1 MDSCSET
8 VRFAPVWVRQRW
20 GVIVPLVPGAEPF
33 TATGGSVGAL
43 LIHGFTGSPYSMRPW
58 GEFLADA
65 GLAVEI
71 PRLPGHGTRWQDMN
85 LTRWD
90 DWYAEVDRS
99 LTVLKSRCEHVVVM
113 GLSMG
118 GSLAL
123 RTAEQR
129 GAEIAGIVLVN
140 PAVHSERA
148 DRHLL
153 PLVQRVIPSFP
164 GIGNDIRKPGQ
175 DERGYDRIPL
185 KAAYSLSKLWELV
198 RNDISRVTTP
208 ILLLHS
214 ATDHV
219 VEPSN
224 SAWILANVRSTDVTE
239 IVLHDSYHV
248 ATLDNDAPLIF
259 SSSLEFTARVTG
271 ASLPNASN

>member
-1 MDSCSET
+1 M
-8 VRFAPVWVRQRW
+8 
-20 GVIVPLVPGAEPF
+20 PLLPGAEPF

-43 LIHGFTGSPYSMRPW
+43 LIHGFTGSPFSMRPW

-65 GLAVEI
+65 GLAVEV

-123 RTAEQR
+123 RVAEQR
-129 GAEIAGIVLVN
+129 GADIAGIVLVN

-153 PLVQRVIPSFP
+153 PLAQRVIPSFP
-164 GIGNDIRKPGQ
+164 GIGNDIKKPGQ

-198 RNDISRVTTP
+198 RNDISRVNTP

-239 IVLHDSYHV
+239 ILLHDSYHV

-259 SSSLEFTARVTG
+259 ASSLEFTARVTG